1 MSHVV
6 RTARRP
12 PSPARLLGFTLAIVV
27 SCGLATPAV
36 ARRAKPVAETV
47 VHGKVVKL
55 HDGDSFELLRGDRTV
70 GVRVFGIDCP
80 ERSQPFGARAKA
92 LSADLIGNQD
102 VTIIV
107 HDVDRYGR
115 TVGDVVLADG
125 RHLSHELLRA
135 GLAWYYRR
143 YDNDPELDR
152 LEAEARA
159 ARRGL
164 WSDPHPVAPWNY
176 RKARR
181 AENIR

>member
-1 MSHVV
+1 MRAARGAAAFVV
-6 RTARRP
+6 ATLVALLLAAPGTAAV
-12 PSPARLLGFTLAIVV
+12 PAGTELR
-27 SCGLATPAV
+27 
-36 ARRAKPVAETV
+36 
-47 VHGKVVKL
+47 GKVVKL
-55 HDGDSFELLRGDRTV
+55 HDGDSFELLRGSRKTV

-80 ERSQPFGARAKA
+80 ERGQPWGAQAKSFTA
-92 LSADLIGNQD
+92 GLIGNAE
-102 VTIIV
+102 VV
-107 HDVDRYGR
+107 VLVKDVDRYGR

-143 YDNDPELDR
+143 YDDDPTLAR

-164 WSDPHPVAPWNY
+164 WSEPHPVAPWKY

-181 AENIR
+181 AGR

>member
-1 MSHVV
+1 MKL
-6 RTARRP
+6 P
-12 PSPARLLGFTLAIVV
+12 IL
-27 SCGLATPAV
+27 
-36 ARRAKPVAETV
+36 RRALLVSIVLFATSVAAATGHELR
-47 VHGKVVKL
+47 GRVVKL
-55 HDGDSFELLRGDRTV
+55 HDGDSFELLRDHRTV

-80 ERSQPFGARAKA
+80 ERSQPFGARAKSFTA
-92 LSADLIGNQD
+92 GLIGNED
-102 VTIIV
+102 VV
-107 HDVDRYGR
+107 VVVKDVDRYGR

-143 YDNDPELDR
+143 YDHDPELEQ

-176 RKARR
+176 RKAGRVGR
-181 AENIR
+181 